1 MILYPIDI
9 MNSSSPPPSFTIS
22 KIEFGLRFFPAAAAS
37 PIKWST
43 TDWSIFVIDFKDK
56 VKIAAIA
63 EELYTTQL
71 IDKAELLQ

>member
-1 MILYPIDI
+1 MWIFRSRKLNLRGQKFWVIIPIL
-9 MNSSSPPPSFTIS
+9 
-22 KIEFGLRFFPAAAAS
+22 KVGFPQFL
-37 PIKWST
+37 
-43 TDWSIFVIDFKDK
+43 DWSIFVIDFKDK